1 MIEKTKQNNT
11 PYTYHHHRQQQQE
24 HQSMSITPDSIYN
37 SPTNILPIIKT
48 MYFYDGHNNNN
59 HNHINNP
66 SNELHLT
73 VQSNIHRSLE
83 ALLNEFTNPLPPSY
97 NDTQMV
103 YTYQTMNK
111 VKSMNDLQLNNRYD
125 NTLRNRKLNNKLDKR
140 VDNKPSFLLSS
151 SSSLLSS
158 SSSPKLYHSSLHC
171 SKIELN
177 NNYKSTLNQSTNC
190 IVLPTIDTL
199 IIDSN
204 NNNNNNRRQ
213 QLKQVKRIYVHLNKQ
228 FNIIKP
234 VLIKSK
240 YIKTIDN
247 ILQELS
253 ELFQL
258 PIHKLYTLDG
268 KLIETLKD
276 LLDGPNEFV
285 AAGFERFRPL
295 NEMNST
301 TRCFS
306 RSLSRTRNP
315 TKSPTSS
322 MLPSL
327 KQTHEQFNKG
337 LCSTSGFIVCQVFIK
352 SGQNDPQTGEM
363 YSSICTANPTITICN
378 RYQSTQP
385 ILLRSAY
392 ICTLS
397 LNDGNVQVI
406 QGNELNES
414 NTRNITQ
421 LGPFYPG
428 SIDYFEI
435 PLNDIMEISKIR
447 ISHDGYGTYPEWLP
461 EEIYLRLTQ
470 NLPSMTM
477 NSLKF
482 NTRNSSCLTRL
493 LNTEEESNLLSGS
506 IPTYEISFPC
516 MKWLSRFKGD
526 GSLVREIAAPGT
538 QLPDQAPRLG
548 RILKVYPLDITTLFQ
563 QEERAPVIQYQ
574 VITKT
579 GKLWNSG
586 MNNTT
591 KVNILIQG
599 DRGDTGTRILWN
611 EEISKM
617 NAFSRGKTNSFN
629 VEAVFLGRLKSL
641 TIWLESDNNGNE
653 KNISTTTTTHNNN
666 NWYLEY
672 VIIQQLSMNS
682 SMNIFNTLSSSST
695 PSPQSF
701 PYTNDHFLTCTNNNL
716 NNIYNDISA
725 IYIFPCFQW
734 LTTKFGM
741 NSLPIK
747 LIPINSNGTF
757 TINLIE
763 TVMAYQKEQ
772 TFWQVEKWKF
782 KPGTKIIFY
791 SYLTGAPMRIIDSN
805 RIDCQPIDSV
815 SGVSNQRNGEVFNV
829 SYGLTNSKRSK
840 LSRSSLNQ
848 QFGSRDLLDNYKQS
862 ILNQNIEYC
871 NDLKDNLKSTN
882 KMNNHNKNTKCI
894 RSFASVQN
902 PWLSMCLD
910 EIAGLHLKIN
920 SELDSQFFNFKIRPQ
935 SERLIALEINKKNS
949 LQSRKIHVYVGPD
962 GRVVSG
968 ATGPVTI
975 PGKLFLPYVKGCL
988 RDQTIL
994 WLCTEIQQT
1003 LIPIIIHETNQ
1014 NNSEVKI
1021 NSCKFDLRATGER
1034 TTEAYW
1040 RVHKVDKNIR
1050 RFESVA
1056 WPGNFLRVT
1065 SNNVDVMGGGGMDCY
1080 FQINRVRCKGFFQL
1094 SPLVNIKKIIGMN
1107 EDGTITLYDKD
1118 TMEENSRFYPEVVK
1132 YGFSSSQIQLNNSCL
1147 TNRTVNI
1154 SPQPIISNSLLD
1166 NDNEEDE
1173 ENKGNLQKE
1182 FKITST
1188 RQQQQ
1193 QMLELIQSRNQTDM
1207 DTTNSVFVDDTNSNG
1222 NDLNKTQTLDNPNEI
1237 QTMKDSSWKLS
1248 IYTEKSA
1255 QNCEIVLV
1263 VYGIDGNSG
1272 PILIG
1277 RSNDEKGLF
1286 QANRID
1292 NFMIIVGNI
1301 GSIYKIRLE
1310 VNQINPD
1317 NDSEWEVDKLI
1328 LENVKI
1334 NKQLIFDFIG
1344 RPFGKL
1350 NNFYCLSREQIT
1362 HLHLSNNKIM
1372 KKQSGEGQQ
1381 QEGEDDD
1388 EEEEEFKLCLL
1399 NYRIQLEFNNDVIQ
1413 RNDKLNI
1420 ALEPYI
1426 CLIGQYGDS
1435 GRRLIGYITDKQ
1447 LIINEKRNILV
1458 LDTLI
1463 ESAYLGEVTSCFLGP
1478 VDIEER
1484 SQEERTG
1491 LLCTKIL
1498 IWDTKKEVVYEIPAD
1513 TWLLFKRNEQTHEIH
1528 LEVGQIHSI
1537 ETYEEESND
1546 EIIKSDETTP
1556 VVDQYEVNK
1565 IDNRNTS
1572 EDVHY
1577 NTEDELNI
1585 LRDAQLLVSTIIKKS
1600 EMNLMLFESQR

>member
-1 MIEKTKQNNT
+1 
-11 PYTYHHHRQQQQE
+11 
-24 HQSMSITPDSIYN
+24 
-37 SPTNILPIIKT
+37 
-48 MYFYDGHNNNN
+48 
-59 HNHINNP
+59 
-66 SNELHLT
+66 
-73 VQSNIHRSLE
+73 
-83 ALLNEFTNPLPPSY
+83 
-97 NDTQMV
+97 
-103 YTYQTMNK
+103 
-111 VKSMNDLQLNNRYD
+111 
-125 NTLRNRKLNNKLDKR
+125 
-140 VDNKPSFLLSS
+140 
-151 SSSLLSS
+151 
-158 SSSPKLYHSSLHC
+158 
-171 SKIELN
+171 
-177 NNYKSTLNQSTNC
+177 
-190 IVLPTIDTL
+190 
-199 IIDSN
+199 
-204 NNNNNNRRQ
+204 
-213 QLKQVKRIYVHLNKQ
+213 
-228 FNIIKP
+228 
-234 VLIKSK
+234 
-240 YIKTIDN
+240 
-247 ILQELS
+247 
-253 ELFQL
+253 
-258 PIHKLYTLDG
+258 
-268 KLIETLKD
+268 IETLKD

-337 LCSTSGFIVCQVFIK
+337 LCSTGGFIVCQVFIK
-352 SGQNDPQTGEM
+352 SGQNDPQTGEI

-470 NLPSMTM
+470 SPPSTTM

-482 NTRNSSCLTRL
+482 STRNSSCLTRL
-493 LNTEEESNLLSGS
+493 LNTEEESNLMSGS

-653 KNISTTTTTHNNN
+653 NISTTNTTTTTTNNNNNNNNN

-695 PSPQSF
+695 HSPQSF

-716 NNIYNDISA
+716 NNIYDDISA

-763 TVMAYQKEQ
+763 TIMAYQKEQ

-815 SGVSNQRNGEVFNV
+815 SGVSNQRNGE
-829 SYGLTNSKRSK
+829 
-840 LSRSSLNQ
+840 
-848 QFGSRDLLDNYKQS
+848 
-862 ILNQNIEYC
+862 EYC
-871 NDLKDNLKSTN
+871 NDLNDNLKSTN

-920 SELDSQFFNFKIRPQ
+920 SDLDSQFFNFKIRPQ

-1056 WPGNFLRVT
+1056 WPGNFLR
-1065 SNNVDVMGGGGMDCY
+1065 
-1080 FQINRVRCKGFFQL
+1080 FFQL

-1132 YGFSSSQIQLNNSCL
+1132 YGFSSPQTQLNSSCL

-1154 SPQPIISNSLLD
+1154 SPQPIISNSLSD

-1182 FKITST
+1182 SKITST
-1188 RQQQQ
+1188 RQQQ
-1193 QMLELIQSRNQTDM
+1193 QMLELIQSHNQTDM
-1207 DTTNSVFVDDTNSNG
+1207 DTTNSVFVDDTNFNG
-1222 NDLNKTQTLDNPNEI
+1222 NDSNKTQTLDNPNEI

-1263 VYGIDGNSG
+1263 VYGIDVGN
-1272 PILIG
+1272 IG
-1277 RSNDEKGLF
+1277 SIYKIRLEVNQINPDNDSEWEVDKVNSSWKLSIYTEKSAQNCEIVLVVYG
-1286 QANRID
+1286 ID
-1292 NFMIIVGNI
+1292 VGNI

-1328 LENVKI
+1328 LENGKI

-1362 HLHLSNNKIM
+1362 HLHLSNKIM
-1372 KKQSGEGQQ
+1372 KKQSGEEQQ
-1381 QEGEDDD
+1381 QQDDD
-1388 EEEEEFKLCLL
+1388 EEEEEEFKLCLL
-1399 NYRIQLEFNNDVIQ
+1399 NYRIQLEFNDDVIR

-1447 LIINEKRNILV
+1447 LIINKKRNILV

-1484 SQEERTG
+1484 LQEERTG

-1546 EIIKSDETTP
+1546 EIIKPDETTP
-1556 VVDQYEVNK
+1556 VVEQYEGK
-1565 IDNRNTS
+1565 
-1572 EDVHY
+1572 
-1577 NTEDELNI
+1577 L
-1585 LRDAQLLVSTIIKKS
+1585 
-1600 EMNLMLFESQR
+1600 

>member
-1 MIEKTKQNNT
+1 MI
-11 PYTYHHHRQQQQE
+11 
-24 HQSMSITPDSIYN
+24 
-37 SPTNILPIIKT
+37 
-48 MYFYDGHNNNN
+48 
-59 HNHINNP
+59 
-66 SNELHLT
+66 
-73 VQSNIHRSLE
+73 
-83 ALLNEFTNPLPPSY
+83 
-97 NDTQMV
+97 
-103 YTYQTMNK
+103 
-111 VKSMNDLQLNNRYD
+111 
-125 NTLRNRKLNNKLDKR
+125 DK
-140 VDNKPSFLLSS
+140 
-151 SSSLLSS
+151 
-158 SSSPKLYHSSLHC
+158 
-171 SKIELN
+171 
-177 NNYKSTLNQSTNC
+177 
-190 IVLPTIDTL
+190 L
-199 IIDSN
+199 IIQNSN
-204 NNNNNNRRQ
+204 DINICK
-213 QLKQVKRIYVHLNKQ
+213 QLKQMNKRIHVYLNKQ
-228 FNIIKP
+228 FNIMKSLIIKT
-234 VLIKSK
+234 K
-240 YIKTIDN
+240 YIKTIEHV
-247 ILQELS
+247 LQELNN
-253 ELFQL
+253 LFQI

-276 LLDGPNEFV
+276 LLDGPDEFV
-285 AAGFERFRPL
+285 ATGFERFRPL
-295 NEMNST
+295 NEMNLL

-306 RSLSRTRNP
+306 RSSSRTRNL

-322 MLPSL
+322 MLPSS
-327 KQTHEQFNKG
+327 KQIHEQSNKG
-337 LCSTSGFIVCQVFIK
+337 ICLNGGFIVCQVFIK
-352 SGQNDPQTGEM
+352 SGQYDPQTGEI
-363 YSSICTANPTITICN
+363 YSSNCTANPTITICN
-378 RYQSTQP
+378 RYRSTQP

-397 LNDGNVQVI
+397 PNDENVQVM
-406 QGNELNES
+406 QGNESNES
-414 NTRNITQ
+414 STTNITQ

-435 PLNDIMEISKIR
+435 PLNDFMEISKIR
-447 ISHDGYGTYPEWLP
+447 ISHDGSGTYPEWLP

-470 NLPSMTM
+470 NLPSMTV
-477 NSLKF
+477 NPLKF
-482 NTRNSSCLTRL
+482 NTRNSSYLTRL
-493 LNTEEESNLLSGS
+493 LNTDEESNLSSGS
-506 IPTYEISFPC
+506 ISTYEISFPC

-574 VITKT
+574 IITKT

-599 DRGDTGTRILWN
+599 DHGDTGTRILWN

-617 NAFSRGKTNSFN
+617 NAFSRGKTSSFN
-629 VEAVFLGRLKSL
+629 IEAVFLGRLKSL
-641 TIWLESDNNGNE
+641 TIWLESDENSNE
-653 KNISTTTTTHNNN
+653 TNALTTTNNN
-666 NWYLEY
+666 NSSNSSSSWYLEY

-682 SMNIFNTLSSSST
+682 STNNFSNIFNTLSSSQSHL
-695 PSPQSF
+695 SSQSF
-701 PYTNDHFLTCTNNNL
+701 SNNL
-716 NNIYNDISA
+716 CNDMNA

-734 LTTKFGM
+734 LTTRYGM

-747 LIPINSNGTF
+747 LIPANGNGILTM
-757 TINLIE
+757 NLIE
-763 TVMAYQKEQ
+763 TIMAQQNEQ
-772 TFWQVEKWKF
+772 IFWQVEKWKF

-791 SYLTGAPMRIIDSN
+791 SYLTGAPMRIVDSN

-815 SGVSNQRNGEVFNV
+815 NGISNQRIGEVFNV
-829 SYGLTNSKRSK
+829 SYGLTSSRCSKISR
-840 LSRSSLNQ
+840 LSLRQ
-848 QFGSRDLLDNYKQS
+848 RFGSGDLLDKRPIS
-862 ILNQNIEYC
+862 NQDIEYY
-871 NDLKDNLKSTN
+871 NKLNDNLKSTTNVNNRN
-882 KMNNHNKNTKCI
+882 KSTKCI
-894 RSFASVQN
+894 RSFSSAQN

-910 EIAGLHLKIN
+910 EIAGLNLKISSN
-920 SELDSQFFNFKIRPQ
+920 LDSQCFNFKIRPQ

-968 ATGPVTI
+968 ATGPITI

-1003 LIPIIIHETNQ
+1003 LIPVIIHETNS

-1021 NSCKFDLRATGER
+1021 NHCKFDLRATGER

-1065 SNNVDVMGGGGMDCY
+1065 SDSVDVMGGGGIDCY
-1080 FQINRVRCKGFFQL
+1080 FQINRVRCKGFLQL
-1094 SPLVNIKKIIGMN
+1094 SPLVNIQKIIGMN
-1107 EDGTITLYDKD
+1107 EDGTITLYDKY
-1118 TMEENSRFYPEVVK
+1118 TMEENSRFYPEVIK
-1132 YGFSSSQIQLNNSCL
+1132 CGFSSPQTQLNSSCL
-1147 TNRTVNI
+1147 TNRTVNLN
-1154 SPQPIISNSLLD
+1154 PKPIISNSLLD

-1182 FKITST
+1182 SKITST
-1188 RQQQQ
+1188 RQQQQQQ
-1193 QMLELIQSRNQTDM
+1193 QMLELIQSHNQTDM
-1207 DTTNSVFVDDTNSNG
+1207 DTTQSVLVDDTNSNG
-1222 NDLNKTQTLDNPNEI
+1222 NDLNKIQNLDNSNEN

-1255 QNCEIVLV
+1255 QNCEIILF

-1277 RSNDEKGLF
+1277 RSNDDKGLF

-1292 NFMIIVGNI
+1292 NFMILLGNI
-1301 GSIYKIRLE
+1301 GPIYKIRLE

-1317 NDSEWEVDKLI
+1317 HDSEWEVDKLI
-1328 LENVKI
+1328 LENIKTT
-1334 NKQLIFDFIG
+1334 KQLIFNFIG
-1344 RPFGKL
+1344 RPFGL
-1350 NNFYCLSREQIT
+1350 YNNFYCLSREQIM
-1362 HLHLSNNKIM
+1362 K
-1372 KKQSGEGQQ
+1372 KKQSEGEQEG
-1381 QEGEDDD
+1381 QEGE
-1388 EEEEEFKLCLL
+1388 EGQEQKGEREEFNLCLL
-1399 NYRIQLEFNNDVIQ
+1399 NYRIQLEFNYNMIKTNDQ
-1413 RNDKLNI
+1413 LNLS
-1420 ALEPYI
+1420 LEPYI

-1435 GRRLIGYITDKQ
+1435 GRRLLGHIINDKQ
-1447 LIINEKRNILV
+1447 FIVNEKRNILV

-1484 SQEERTG
+1484 SKEERTG

-1498 IWDTKKEVVYEIPAD
+1498 IWDTKKEVIYEIPSD
-1513 TWLLFKRNEQTHEIH
+1513 TWLLFQRNEQTHEIH
-1528 LEVGQIHSI
+1528 LEVGQIHHI
-1537 ETYEEESND
+1537 ETYEESN
-1546 EIIKSDETTP
+1546 EVFKSDEMSP
-1556 VVDQYEVNK
+1556 VDDQHKVNK
-1565 IDNRNTS
+1565 NIS

>member
-11 PYTYHHHRQQQQE
+11 PYTYHHHRQQQQQQQNQQE

-48 MYFYDGHNNNN
+48 MYFYDGHNNNSN
-59 HNHINNP
+59 NINNP

-83 ALLNEFTNPLPPSY
+83 ALLNELTNPLPSY
-97 NDTQMV
+97 NNNNTQMV

-111 VKSMNDLQLNNRYD
+111 VKSMNDLQQNNPYD

-140 VDNKPSFLLSS
+140 ADNKPS
-151 SSSLLSS
+151 SSSLTSS
-158 SSSPKLYHSSLHC
+158 SLSKLYHSSLHC

-177 NNYKSTLNQSTNC
+177 NNYNSTLNQSTNC
-190 IVLPTIDTL
+190 IILPTIDTL

-204 NNNNNNRRQ
+204 NNKRQ

-228 FNIIKP
+228 FNIIKS

-258 PIHKLYTLDG
+258 PIHKLYTLD
-268 KLIETLKD
+268 
-276 LLDGPNEFV
+276 
-285 AAGFERFRPL
+285 
-295 NEMNST
+295 
-301 TRCFS
+301 
-306 RSLSRTRNP
+306 
-315 TKSPTSS
+315 
-322 MLPSL
+322 
-327 KQTHEQFNKG
+327 
-337 LCSTSGFIVCQVFIK
+337 VCQVFIK
-352 SGQNDPQTGEM
+352 SGQNDPQTGEI

-414 NTRNITQ
+414 NTTNITQ

-477 NSLKF
+477 NSFKF
-482 NTRNSSCLTRL
+482 STRNSSCLTRL
-493 LNTEEESNLLSGS
+493 LNTEEESNLLPGS
-506 IPTYEISFPC
+506 MPTYEISFPC
-516 MKWLSRFKGD
+516 MKWLSRFKSD

-611 EEISKM
+611 DEISKM
-617 NAFSRGKTNSFN
+617 NAFSRGKTTSFN

-653 KNISTTTTTHNNN
+653 QNTTTTTTNTTHNNNNN

-672 VIIQQLSMNS
+672 VIIQQLSVNS

-695 PSPQSF
+695 PTSQSF
-701 PYTNDHFLTCTNNNL
+701 PYTNDHFLTCTNNKL

-763 TVMAYQKEQ
+763 TIMAYQKEQ

-815 SGVSNQRNGEVFNV
+815 NGVSNQRNGEVFNV

-840 LSRSSLNQ
+840 LSRSSLHQ
-848 QFGSRDLLDNYKQS
+848 QFGSRDLLNNYKQS

-871 NDLKDNLKSTN
+871 NNLNDHLKSTN
-882 KMNNHNKNTKCI
+882 KMNNRNKNTKCI
-894 RSFASVQN
+894 RSFSSVQN

-910 EIAGLHLKIN
+910 EIAGLNLKIN
-920 SELDSQFFNFKIRPQ
+920 SDLDSQFFNFKIRPQ
-935 SERLIALEINKKNS
+935 SERLIALEINKKSS
-949 LQSRKIHVYVGPD
+949 LQTRKIHVYVGPD

-968 ATGPVTI
+968 ATGPVTV

-1132 YGFSSSQIQLNNSCL
+1132 YGFSSPQIQLNNSCL
-1147 TNRTVNI
+1147 TNRTVDI

-1193 QMLELIQSRNQTDM
+1193 MLELIQSRNQTDM

-1222 NDLNKTQTLDNPNEI
+1222 NYLNKTLTLNNSNENQTI
-1237 QTMKDSSWKLS
+1237 KDSSWKLS

-1286 QANRID
+1286 LANRID

-1362 HLHLSNNKIM
+1362 HLHLSTNKIM
-1372 KKQSGEGQQ
+1372 KKQSREQ
-1381 QEGEDDD
+1381 QEGED
-1388 EEEEEFKLCLL
+1388 EEQEQEEEEFTLCLL
-1399 NYRIQLEFNNDVIQ
+1399 NYRIQLEFSDDVIK

-1484 SQEERTG
+1484 LQEERTG

-1537 ETYEEESND
+1537 EAYEEESND

-1556 VVDQYEVNK
+1556 VVDQYEGK
-1565 IDNRNTS
+1565 
-1572 EDVHY
+1572 
-1577 NTEDELNI
+1577 L
-1585 LRDAQLLVSTIIKKS
+1585 
-1600 EMNLMLFESQR
+1600 

>member
-1 MIEKTKQNNT
+1 MF
-11 PYTYHHHRQQQQE
+11 P
-24 HQSMSITPDSIYN
+24 
-37 SPTNILPIIKT
+37 
-48 MYFYDGHNNNN
+48 
-59 HNHINNP
+59 NP
-66 SNELHLT
+66 E
-73 VQSNIHRSLE
+73 
-83 ALLNEFTNPLPPSY
+83 P
-97 NDTQMV
+97 
-103 YTYQTMNK
+103 
-111 VKSMNDLQLNNRYD
+111 
-125 NTLRNRKLNNKLDKR
+125 
-140 VDNKPSFLLSS
+140 
-151 SSSLLSS
+151 
-158 SSSPKLYHSSLHC
+158 
-171 SKIELN
+171 
-177 NNYKSTLNQSTNC
+177 
-190 IVLPTIDTL
+190 
-199 IIDSN
+199 
-204 NNNNNNRRQ
+204 
-213 QLKQVKRIYVHLNKQ
+213 
-228 FNIIKP
+228 
-234 VLIKSK
+234 
-240 YIKTIDN
+240 
-247 ILQELS
+247 
-253 ELFQL
+253 
-258 PIHKLYTLDG
+258 
-268 KLIETLKD
+268 IETLKD

-295 NEMNST
+295 NEMNLT
-301 TRCFS
+301 TKCFS
-306 RSLSRTRNP
+306 RSLSRTRNS
-315 TKSPTSS
+315 TKSPTNS
-322 MLPSL
+322 MLLPSL
-327 KQTHEQFNKG
+327 KQTHEQFNKS

-352 SGQNDPQTGEM
+352 SGQNDPQTGEI

-378 RYQSTQP
+378 RYRSTQP

-392 ICTLS
+392 VCTLS

-406 QGNELNES
+406 QGNDLNES
-414 NTRNITQ
+414 NTTNMTQ

-470 NLPSMTM
+470 NHPNMTM

-482 NTRNSSCLTRL
+482 STRNSSCLTRL
-493 LNTEEESNLLSGS
+493 LNTEEESNLLTGS

-538 QLPDQAPRLG
+538 QLSNHAPRLG

-611 EEISKM
+611 KEISKI
-617 NAFSRGKTNSFN
+617 NAFSRGKTSSFN

-641 TIWLESDNNGNE
+641 TIWLESDNNENE
-653 KNISTTTTTHNNN
+653 KNHSTTTNTTTTTATTTTTTTTTITTNSNNNSNN

-682 SMNIFNTLSSSST
+682 SMNLFNTLSSSSI
-695 PSPQSF
+695 PSSQLY
-701 PYTNDHFLTCTNNNL
+701 PYTTNHFLTYTNNL
-716 NNIYNDISA
+716 NNIYNDIIA

-741 NSLPIK
+741 NSIPIK
-747 LIPINSNGTF
+747 LIPINNNGIF
-757 TINLIE
+757 TINLME
-763 TVMAYQKEQ
+763 TIMAYQKEQ
-772 TFWQVEKWKF
+772 IFWQVEKWKF

-791 SYLTGAPMRIIDSN
+791 SYLTGAPMRIVDSN

-815 SGVSNQRNGEVFNV
+815 SGVSNQKNGEVFNV
-829 SYGLTNSKRSK
+829 SNGLTNSRHSK
-840 LSRSSLNQ
+840 LSHQ

-862 ILNQNIEYC
+862 IFNQNIEYC
-871 NDLKDNLKSTN
+871 NHLKSTN
-882 KMNNHNKNTKCI
+882 NKNNHNKTIKCI
-894 RSFASVQN
+894 RSFSSVQY
-902 PWLSMCLD
+902 PWLSLCLD
-910 EIAGLHLKIN
+910 EIAGLNMKIN
-920 SELDSQFFNFKIRPQ
+920 SDLDSQCFNFKIRPQ
-935 SERLIALEINKKNS
+935 SERLIALEINKKTS
-949 LQSRKIHVYVGPD
+949 LQSRKVHVYVGPD

-968 ATGPVTI
+968 ATGPITI

-1080 FQINRVRCKGFFQL
+1080 FQINRVRYKGFLQL

-1132 YGFSSSQIQLNNSCL
+1132 YGFSSPQIQLNSSCL
-1147 TNRTVNI
+1147 TNRTVKLH
-1154 SPQPIISNSLLD
+1154 PQSIISNNLITNSLLN

-1173 ENKGNLQKE
+1173 KNKANLQNE
-1182 FKITST
+1182 SKIAST
-1188 RQQQQ
+1188 KQQQQQ
-1193 QMLELIQSRNQTDM
+1193 QMLELIQSHHETDM
-1207 DTTNSVFVDDTNSNG
+1207 DTTKSIFVDDINSNG
-1222 NDLNKTQTLDNPNEI
+1222 NDLNKTQTLYNLNEN
-1237 QTMKDSSWKLS
+1237 QSMKDSSWKLS

-1255 QNCEIVLV
+1255 QNCEIILV

-1292 NFMIIVGNI
+1292 NFMIILENI

-1328 LENVKI
+1328 LENIKI
-1334 NKQLIFDFIG
+1334 NKQLIFEFIG

-1350 NNFYCLSREQIT
+1350 NNFYCLSREQVT
-1362 HLHLSNNKIM
+1362 YLNLSNNIIM
-1372 KKQSGEGQQ
+1372 KKQSEEEQQKEEKEEQQQQQQQQQQ
-1381 QEGEDDD
+1381 QERGD
-1388 EEEEEFKLCLL
+1388 EQEEQEREEFKLCLL
-1399 NYRIQLEFNNDVIQ
+1399 NYRIQLEFNNDLIQ
-1413 RNDKLNI
+1413 RNDQLNI
-1420 ALEPYI
+1420 SLEPYI

-1447 LIINEKRNILV
+1447 LSINEKRNILV
-1458 LDTLI
+1458 GLF
-1463 ESAYLGEVTSCFLGP
+1463 YFFFL
-1478 VDIEER
+1478 
-1484 SQEERTG
+1484 
-1491 LLCTKIL
+1491 
-1498 IWDTKKEVVYEIPAD
+1498 
-1513 TWLLFKRNEQTHEIH
+1513 
-1528 LEVGQIHSI
+1528 
-1537 ETYEEESND
+1537 
-1546 EIIKSDETTP
+1546 
-1556 VVDQYEVNK
+1556 VN
-1565 IDNRNTS
+1565 S
-1572 EDVHY
+1572 
-1577 NTEDELNI
+1577 L
-1585 LRDAQLLVSTIIKKS
+1585 QL
-1600 EMNLMLFESQR
+1600 